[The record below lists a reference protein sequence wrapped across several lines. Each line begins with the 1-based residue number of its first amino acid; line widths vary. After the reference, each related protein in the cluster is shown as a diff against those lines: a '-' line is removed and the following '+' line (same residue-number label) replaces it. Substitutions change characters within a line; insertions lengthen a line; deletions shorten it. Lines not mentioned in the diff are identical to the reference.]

1 MMINPPKPPE
11 GPKPTKALFN
21 SLYQDVKAPISVEN
35 QTLCKSD
42 KNIIITNQM
51 MAEDQTSMQ
60 LNISSNTD
68 ETESNQRGGSK
79 SVNFVANI

>member
-11 GPKPTKALFN
+11 GPKPTKALFK
-21 SLYQDVKAPISVEN
+21 SLYQDVKAPISIEN
-35 QTLCKSD
+35 ETLSNSD
-42 KNIIITNQM
+42 TNIIITNQM

-68 ETESNQRGGSK
+68 ETEINQRGRIK
-79 SVNFVANI
+79 YVNFVANI

>member
-21 SLYQDVKAPISVEN
+21 SLYQDVKGPKSVEN
-35 QTLCKSD
+35 QILSKSD
-42 KNIIITNQM
+42 KNIMNTKQI

-68 ETESNQRGGSK
+68 DTEVNQRGGMK
-79 SVNFVANI
+79 SVNFVVNI

>member
-35 QTLCKSD
+35 QTVFQSD
-42 KNIIITNQM
+42 TGGKKQKM
-51 MAEDQTSMQ
+51 SEDQARMK
-60 LNISSNTD
+60 LNLSSNTN
-68 ETESNQRGGSK
+68 ETDIIQRGGMK

>member
-11 GPKPTKALFN
+11 GPKPTKALFK
-21 SLYQDVKAPISVEN
+21 SLYQDVKAPISIEN
-35 QTLCKSD
+35 ETLSNSD
-42 KNIIITNQM
+42 TNIIITNQM

-60 LNISSNTD
+60 LNISSNTN
-68 ETESNQRGGSK
+68 EEEINQRGGMK